1 MKRRMSIYQIS
12 FVLIAIMT
20 MIGSAH
26 GAEKNYWKV
35 VYSASSTEGGSSG
48 SSLLNDMGQITG
60 QLTGGNAYCGS
71 VDDPNYYDVF
81 GKFGASWEL
90 GISDHLA
97 DAKKSGEIKSAPM
110 RKSPMRT
117 QKIAELIS
125 SPGISLK
132 APFKPEASITLPDSQ
147 ITKAHQEFEIQS
159 AAAGKRKVIGVHIDT
174 PQFSAVTWERLT
186 DDLGNQSWRTAI
198 KAPKAKSLRL
208 HFAKFQ
214 PGADDQVIVYSEF
227 LPETARR
234 VRPTRTATTS
244 DFWGPVTMGDLVFL
258 EVITKSAT
266 PPMIVVDKISYAVKD
281 MFSADDFLKVGD
293 CYLDPNC
300 YPDWNIVKNAI
311 GQMIF
316 EYDGGQAVC
325 TGTLITD
332 VAGSYEP
339 FFFSANHCFHS
350 DAAADSLTVT
360 FFWYTD
366 ACNGSADDWQ
376 NVQTYTEGSQVLM
389 HSSTTDALLLRLD
402 QDPPNGAVFL
412 GWDANDN
419 LELNDDISVLH
430 HPAGT
435 YMRISFGYI
444 SGESDGS
451 EVDLGDDDDDDDNDD
466 DLDDDNGGGSSGDD
480 DDDDECGIICGG

>member
-1 MKRRMSIYQIS
+1 MKRRISIFQIC
-12 FVLIAIMT
+12 FVLIAITT

-26 GAEKNYWKV
+26 GAEKNFWKV
-35 VYSASSTEGGSSG
+35 VYSESSTEGGSSG
-48 SSLLNDMGQITG
+48 SSLLNNKGEITG

-71 VDDPNYYDVF
+71 VDDPYYYDVF

-97 DAKKSGEIKSAPM
+97 NAKKSGEIKSAPM
-110 RKSPMRT
+110 RKSPMRA

-132 APFKPEASITLPDSQ
+132 APFKPEASMTLTDSQ
-147 ITKAHQEFEIQS
+147 ITQAHQEFEIQS

-174 PQFSAVTWERLT
+174 PQFSTVTWERLT
-186 DDLGNQSWRTAI
+186 DAMGNQSWRTAI

-214 PGADDQVIVYSEF
+214 PGTGDQVIVYSEF
-227 LPETARR
+227 LPKTARR

-244 DFWGPVTMGDLVFL
+244 DFWGPITNGDLVFL
-258 EVITKSAT
+258 EVVTKSTSA
-266 PPMIVVDKISYAVKD
+266 PMIVVDKISYAVKE
-281 MFSADDFLKVGD
+281 MISADEFLKVGD

-300 YPDWNIVKNAI
+300 YPDWDMAKNAI

-316 EYDGGQAVC
+316 EVDGGQAVC
-325 TGTLITD
+325 SGALITD
-332 VAGSYEP
+332 VAESYEP

-350 DAAADSLTVT
+350 QLEADSLIVT

-366 ACNGSADDWQ
+366 ACNGSALPWQ
-376 NVQTYTEGSQVLM
+376 NVETYTQGSQVLM
-389 HSSTTDALLLRLD
+389 HSSTTDALLLLLD

-412 GWDANDN
+412 GWNTNDN
-419 LELNDDISVLH
+419 LELNDEISLLH

-435 YMRISFGYI
+435 HMRISFGYI

-451 EVDLGDDDDDDDNDD
+451 EIDLGDDDDDDDD
-466 DLDDDNGGGSSGDD
+466 DLDDDDGGGSSGDD
-480 DDDDECGIICGG
+480 DDDDECGIFCG